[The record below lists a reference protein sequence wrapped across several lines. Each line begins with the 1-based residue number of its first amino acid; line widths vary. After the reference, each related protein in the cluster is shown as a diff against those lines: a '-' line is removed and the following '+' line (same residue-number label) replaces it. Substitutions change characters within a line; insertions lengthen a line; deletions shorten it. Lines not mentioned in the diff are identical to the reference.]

1 MPTPLAPA
9 LITAATRREFLAAL
23 AAAGLL
29 TACGAP
35 ATGGPARPTW
45 SASRP

>member
-1 MPTPLAPA
+1 VPTPLAPA
-9 LITAATRREFLAAL
+9 PITAATRREFPAAL

-35 ATGGPARPTW
+35 ATGGPARPIW